1 MTAGVVRIHA
11 DDQAEAP
18 AALVHIADRAV
29 SGSPAPEGPTLAEVR
44 TWPATVSISQAC
56 RALGIS
62 RSFGYELSALNQFP
76 ARCLR
81 VGGSVRVLTVSLIR
95 VLSGEDP

>member
-1 MTAGVVRIHA
+1 MTAAVVRIHA
-11 DDQAEAP
+11 DDQDGT
-18 AALVHIADRAV
+18 AA
-29 SGSPAPEGPTLAEVR
+29 SGGPTLDQVR
-44 TWPATVSISQAC
+44 SWPATVSIPQAC

-81 VGGSVRVLTVSLIR
+81 VGGTVRVLTVSLIR